1 MPDRINDKQIIGII
15 VVLFSLIGMYLGL
28 TGFFD

>member
-1 MPDRINDKQIIGII
+1 MVDRINDKQVIGI
-15 VVLFSLIGMYLGL
+15 VAVLFSLIGMYLGL

>member
-1 MPDRINDKQIIGII
+1 MVDRINDKQVIGI
-15 VVLFSLIGMYLGL
+15 VEVLLSHIGMYLGL